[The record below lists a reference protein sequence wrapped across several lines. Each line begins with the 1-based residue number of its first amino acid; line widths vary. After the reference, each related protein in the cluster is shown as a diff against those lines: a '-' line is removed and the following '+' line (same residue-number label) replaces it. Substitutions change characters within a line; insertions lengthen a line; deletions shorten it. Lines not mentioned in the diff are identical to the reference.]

1 MCRTLVRLERIEGFI
16 GVANER
22 KTHFSLLFFRH
33 CADLCSVRCAGILLR
48 NLVNG
53 EVRHIDVGAE
63 SRLEWCTNVAQ
74 LVPDHTA
81 EKGVVLDLCSTAV
94 LATFVTD
101 TMLSIA

>member
-94 LATFVTD
+94 LATFVAD